1 MPNVIPFVH
10 YDTAVV
16 IFDFQL
22 RLWWDPRNVVAED
35 RDIMIATTMT
45 TMTADDEKG
54 HTVVVR
60 KGRLITF
67 IQKYSELHGYKF
79 VSYTFDKYNLWY
91 VVVSF
96 CSITLMVSC
105 RIVEVVVNIVADIT
119 LF

>member
-1 MPNVIPFVH
+1 
-10 YDTAVV
+10 
-16 IFDFQL
+16 
-22 RLWWDPRNVVAED
+22 VAED

-79 VSYTFDKYNLWY
+79 VS
-91 VVVSF
+91 
-96 CSITLMVSC
+96 
-105 RIVEVVVNIVADIT
+105 
-119 LF
+119 